1 MRTLP
6 LGLLALIGIVACGDD
21 TSSSGGSP
29 STGGA
34 GAGGDG
40 NGGSM
45 MGSGGAG
52 GFGASGAEG
61 GGGATTGGGGSGG
74 SPACSGLPTGDI
86 AEIEVFTGFL
96 GSEDLA
102 FDGTGGLV
110 AKNGGNLVR
119 IDGSLTPTTFAPL
132 PGTVYGL
139 RFAPNGDLFAAR
151 PGQNT
156 VVRVVGGV
164 VTTFAMELGGPN
176 GVHVDSAGNVWV
188 TEFGAGRVIRL
199 DPAGNETVI
208 ASNLDSPNGV
218 ILDETRN
225 LLFFTE
231 YFAGR
236 VLKVDPAGGA
246 PTEVVTIDGAA
257 LDGLELDACG
267 NLYVVDNG
275 NNRVYRIDLDAD
287 ANLLGEPVL
296 LADVQDNIA
305 NAQFGRGPGWNATS
319 LYAAGNPGV
328 VYEIPVG
335 VGAP

>member
-1 MRTLP
+1 MKTLP
-6 LGLLALIGIVACGDD
+6 LGFVALLGIVACGDD
-21 TSSSGGSP
+21 TSSGGSP

-45 MGSGGAG
+45 MVSGGSG

-74 SPACSGLPTGDI
+74 SPACTGLPTGMVAATAVYSD
-86 AEIEVFTGFL
+86 FS

-132 PGTVYGL
+132 SGTVYGL

-156 VVRVVGGV
+156 VVRVVGGA
-164 VTTFAMELGGPN
+164 VTTFATGLGGPN

-188 TEFGAGRVIRL
+188 TEFGAGQVIRL

-208 ASNLDSPNGV
+208 ASGLNSPNGV

-231 YFAGR
+231 YGDGQIF
-236 VLKVDPAGGA
+236 KVDPAGGT
-246 PTEVVTIDGAA
+246 PTEIVEINGA

-267 NLYVVDNG
+267 NLYVVDNQG
-275 NNRVYRIDLDAD
+275 GRVFRIDLDAD
-287 ANLLGEPVL
+287 ANLIGEPVL

-319 LYAAGNPGV
+319 LYAAGDAGT

>member
-1 MRTLP
+1 MKTLP
-6 LGLLALIGIVACGDD
+6 LGFVALLGIVACGDD
-21 TSSSGGSP
+21 TSSGGSP

-45 MGSGGAG
+45 MVSGGAG
-52 GFGASGAEG
+52 GIGASGAEG
-61 GGGATTGGGGSGG
+61 GGGSTTGGGGSGG
-74 SPACSGLPTGDI
+74 SPACAGLPMGRVPATAVYSD
-86 AEIEVFTGFL
+86 FQ

-102 FDGTGGLV
+102 FDGDGGLV

-119 IDGSLTPTTFAPL
+119 IDASLTPTTFAPL
-132 PGTVYGL
+132 SGTVYGL

-151 PGQNT
+151 PQAGT
-156 VVRVVGGV
+156 VVKVVGGT
-164 VTTFAMELGGPN
+164 VTTLAMELGGPN

-188 TEFGAGRVIRL
+188 TEFGGGTVIRL

-208 ASNLDSPNGV
+208 ASGVDNPNGV

-231 YFAGR
+231 YSAGR
-236 VLKVDPAGGA
+236 VLKVDPAGGT
-246 PTEVVTIDGAA
+246 PTEIVEINGA
-257 LDGLELDACG
+257 LDGLELDVCG
-267 NLYVVDNG
+267 NLYVVDNQG
-275 NNRVYRIDLDAD
+275 GRVFRIDLDAD
-287 ANLLGEPVL
+287 ANLIGEPVL

-319 LYAAGNPGV
+319 LYAAGDAGT

>member
-1 MRTLP
+1 MKTLP
-6 LGLLALIGIVACGDD
+6 LGFVALLGIVACGDD
-21 TSSSGGSP
+21 TSSGGSP

-45 MGSGGAG
+45 MVSGGAG
-52 GFGASGAEG
+52 GIGASGAEG
-61 GGGATTGGGGSGG
+61 GGGSTTGGGGSGG
-74 SPACSGLPTGDI
+74 SPACAGLPMGRVPATAVYSD
-86 AEIEVFTGFL
+86 FQ

-102 FDGTGGLV
+102 FDGDGGLV

-119 IDGSLTPTTFAPL
+119 IDASLTPTTFAPL
-132 PGTVYGL
+132 SGTVYGL

-151 PGQNT
+151 NDMNT
-156 VVRVVGGV
+156 VVKVVGGT

-188 TEFGAGRVIRL
+188 TEFGAGRVLRL
-199 DPAGNETVI
+199 DPNGAETVI
-208 ASNLDSPNGV
+208 ASNLDAPNGV

-231 YFAGR
+231 YFEGR
-236 VLKVDPAGGA
+236 VFRVDPAGGT
-246 PTEVVTIDGAA
+246 PTEVVQVGGA

-267 NLYVVDNG
+267 NLYVVDNQ
-275 NNRVYRIDLDAD
+275 NDRIYRIDLDAD
-287 ANLLGEPVL
+287 ANLIGEPVL
-296 LADVQDNIA
+296 LAVTQENIA

-335 VGAP
+335 VPGAF